1 MTSLRPAVFLDRDG
15 VLNEPVV
22 RDRRPYA
29 QLDPGALRVT
39 EGVGE
44 LLSELKA
51 LGLLLIVVTNQPD
64 VARGTATRETVERIH
79 DRLLGELPALDA
91 FYACFHDDLDACA
104 CRKPKPGLLLEAA
117 RALGVD
123 LGRSYLVG
131 DRWRDVD
138 AGRSAGC
145 TTVLVDHGW
154 DERPP
159 RIPPD
164 HRAASTA
171 EALEKVRQLHEAR
184 RA

>member
-1 MTSLRPAVFLDRDG
+1 MTFLRPAVFLDRDG

-29 QLDPGALRVT
+29 ALDPEALRVT

-44 LLSELKA
+44 LLAELKA

-91 FYACFHDDLDACA
+91 VYACFHDDADACA

-159 RIPPD
+159 RVPPD
-164 HRAASTA
+164 HRAASAT